1 MQEEMLKQSILTVIV
16 LPDLFFLSFVNSI
29 VHSMT
34 AEKLSMLFHFIKL
47 VESWGQRKN
56 LLEFGADL
64 DHFV

>member
-1 MQEEMLKQSILTVIV
+1 MLKQSVLTVIV
-16 LPDLFFLSFVNSI
+16 LPDLFFLFVNSI

-34 AEKLSMLFHFIKL
+34 AENLSMLFHFIKL
-47 VESWGQRKN
+47 VERWGQRKN